1 MLERC
6 CPFRK
11 PTLLLEPIGLLFPDA
26 LSADRSSVANPQ
38 LKLQLGEQTPEPAGV
53 SVGVLAEAHPH
64 ATGFEVLVEVCWKP
78 G

>member
-6 CPFRK
+6 CPLRK
-11 PTLLLEPIGLLFPDA
+11 LTLLLEPIGLLFPDA

-53 SVGVLAEAHPH
+53 SVASLPTRTPCHR
-64 ATGFEVLVEVCWKP
+64 F
-78 G
+78 